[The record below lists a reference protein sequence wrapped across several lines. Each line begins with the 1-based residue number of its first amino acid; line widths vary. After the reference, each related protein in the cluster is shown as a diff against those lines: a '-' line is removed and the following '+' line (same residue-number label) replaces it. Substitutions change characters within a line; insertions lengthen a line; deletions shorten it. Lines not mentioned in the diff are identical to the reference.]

1 MKVLLEV
8 IFLILTVLGGLA
20 TLVSVGLAIIAD
32 ERGMQ
37 NMMLMLSLVCLI
49 WWGISSY
56 ILNYIRDSF

>member
-8 IFLILTVLGGLA
+8 IFLLLTVLGGLA
-20 TLVSVGLAIIAD
+20 TLISVVVAAIAD
-32 ERGMQ
+32 KGGTQ

>member
-20 TLVSVGLAIIAD
+20 TLVSVGVAIIAD
-32 ERGMQ
+32 EGGTQ
-37 NMMLMLSLVCLI
+37 NMMLMLSLVCFI
-49 WWGISSY
+49 WWCISSY